1 MFDLGQKVLQ
11 KRPNE
16 RFSDSLGH
24 NVLDHFKILAKFSFT
39 ENKLALVP
47 SIANIVYG
55 LPHELRNDLRLKILG
70 K

>member
-24 NVLDHFKILAKFSFT
+24 NVLDHFKI
-39 ENKLALVP
+39 
-47 SIANIVYG
+47 
-55 LPHELRNDLRLKILG
+55 
-70 K
+70 